1 MNDRIYFND
10 LFQAILCIE
19 DGDEIQ
25 SKAVLTEMIEQVEQ
39 GESAEDVLYNYGL
52 EPDYVADLINLMNP
66 Y

>member
-25 SKAVLTEMIEQVEQ
+25 SKAVLTEMIEQVQQ
-39 GESAEDVLYNYGL
+39 GGDAEEILYEYGL
-52 EPDYVADLINLMNP
+52 EPDYVVDLINLMNP